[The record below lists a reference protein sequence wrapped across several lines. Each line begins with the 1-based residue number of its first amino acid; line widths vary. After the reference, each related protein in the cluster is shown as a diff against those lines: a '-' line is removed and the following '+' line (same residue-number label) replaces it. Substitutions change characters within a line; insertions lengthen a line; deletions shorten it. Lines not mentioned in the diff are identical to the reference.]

1 MAKDDNGV
9 GEADLPKGR
18 VRTARRLREHIS
30 SNIVGLVALF
40 FALSGAA
47 YALPGVNTVD
57 SGDIIDNAVLSRDI
71 RDDIIRSRDLADDS
85 AQGIDVRDNS
95 LTGDDIDE
103 STLDVDESTLAAVPN
118 ANALGGVGASG
129 YQRRCLA
136 GSVAGWALIDGDN
149 LSIAAAYGST
159 GVSAS
164 FNCPSGAAT
173 VRRIATGVFGVCFPD
188 NFPNI
193 AFTSPV
199 GVNSAGRD
207 NLVSWARLSDAGCPG
222 GAAVEVRV
230 LDNDGTTLQNERF
243 SVELLH

>member
-1 MAKDDNGV
+1 M
-9 GEADLPKGR
+9 GR
-18 VRTARRLREHIS
+18 RIREHIS
-30 SNIVGLVALF
+30 SSIVGFVALF

-57 SGDIIDNAVLSRDI
+57 SGDIIDSTVVSRDI
-71 RDDIIRSRDLADDS
+71 RDNIVRSRDLADGS
-85 AQGIDVRDNS
+85 AQGVDVRDNS
-95 LTGDDIDE
+95 LTGADI
-103 STLDVDESTLAAVPN
+103 DESTLAAVPN

-149 LSIAAAYGST
+149 ASITAAYGSI

-173 VRRIATGVFGVCFPD
+173 VRRIATGVFGVCFPG
-188 NFPNI
+188 NFPNV

-199 GVNSAGRD
+199 GVNAAGRD
-207 NLVSWARLSDAGCPG
+207 NFVSWIRLSDAGCPG
-222 GAAVEVRV
+222 GTAVEVRV
-230 LDNDGTTLQNERF
+230 LDDDGTTLQNERF